1 LPEALSVALADIV
14 GVARE
19 GLLALSVATGMSV
32 MQAMFE
38 AEVTAVAGVKGRHDP
53 VRTAVRHGTEKGSV
67 TLGGRRV
74 PVSRPRARTV
84 DGHEVPLRSYGHFA
98 GDDLLSEVVL
108 ERMLAGVATRRHA
121 RIAEQ
126 PVGKALTEAASSTG
140 RSAVSRRFV
149 KETET
154 ALGELL
160 ARDLTGKDIKVLTLD
175 GEHMAGRCVI
185 VALGITAGGEKF
197 PVGLWDGAT
206 ENKTVV
212 KAMLADLVSRGLSAE
227 DGLLVVRMVRRPC
240 RRP

>member
-1 LPEALSVALADIV
+1 VKTVPRNVQVVAQDELPGLGDLPEALSVALADIV

-74 PVSRPRARTV
+74 PVGRPRARTV

-121 RIAEQ
+121 RIAE
-126 PVGKALTEAASSTG
+126 PVGKALPTRRPRPAA
-140 RSAVSRRFV
+140 
-149 KETET
+149 
-154 ALGELL
+154 LQ
-160 ARDLTGKDIKVLTLD
+160 
-175 GEHMAGRCVI
+175 
-185 VALGITAGGEKF
+185 
-197 PVGLWDGAT
+197 
-206 ENKTVV
+206 
-212 KAMLADLVSRGLSAE
+212 SRGGS
-227 DGLLVVRMVRRPC
+227 
-240 RRP
+240 

>member
-1 LPEALSVALADIV
+1 VSFASHILHTQQGIRGLRHAKPPYRNGGSRLSVALADIV

-38 AEVTAVAGVKGRHDP
+38 AEVTAVAGLKGRHDP
-53 VRTAVRHGTEKGSV
+53 ARTAVRHGTGKGSV

-84 DGHEVPLRSYGHFA
+84 DGHEVPLQSYGHFA
-98 GDDLLSEVVL
+98 ADDLLSQVVL

-121 RIAEQ
+121 RIAE
-126 PVGKALTEAASSTG
+126 PVGKALTEAATSTG

-154 ALGELL
+154 ALAELL
-160 ARDLTGKDIKVLTLD
+160 ARDLTGKDIKVLMLD

-185 VALGITAGGEKF
+185 VALAITAGGEK
-197 PVGLWDGAT
+197 
-206 ENKTVV
+206 
-212 KAMLADLVSRGLSAE
+212 SRSGCGTA
-227 DGLLVVRMVRRPC
+227 RR
-240 RRP
+240 RTRPW